1 MYAYSQRQGP
11 CQDTLFFLPG
21 SSPGDQAARKSS
33 RGHKAGSWEIR
44 EGQCGEHSGEMVVG
58 TTVHL
63 FLQGPNELSMAE
75 QPGADALGQA
85 A

>member
-1 MYAYSQRQGP
+1 MSGHSS
-11 CQDTLFFLPG
+11 LPG
-21 SSPGDQAARKSS
+21 SSSDDQAARKSS

-44 EGQCGEHSGEMVVG
+44 EGRCRERSGEMVVG

>member
-11 CQDTLFFLPG
+11 CQDTLPYQG
-21 SSPGDQAARKSS
+21 QARKSF

-44 EGQCGEHSGEMVVG
+44 EGQCRERSGEMVVG